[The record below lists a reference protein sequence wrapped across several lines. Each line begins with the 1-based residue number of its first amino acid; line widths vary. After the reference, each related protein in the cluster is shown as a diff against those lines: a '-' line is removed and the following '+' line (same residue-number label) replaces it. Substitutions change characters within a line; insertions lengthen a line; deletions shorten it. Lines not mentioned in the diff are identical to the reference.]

1 MTPENIYKWVMTKTG
16 VAPCCLCQLH
26 APCHHTPSCPS
37 LQQTP
42 VINLDEVETR
52 WHSAQGCASSPSSD
66 ALAYTEKVLCF
77 IELKGWKEFLAHQ
90 PIAQKPSASEKEKQ
104 VLEKR
109 IAKQSGKYD
118 LQHKLL
124 ESIKLCEDITT
135 CNLNAELDQIVF
147 ILVTDVNVASNPLN
161 VLTQQLNMLAFTTSS
176 WEKVCTSA
184 LKKQLDTQIREHR
197 TYFIGCRDF
206 DALIS
211 KL

>member
-1 MTPENIYKWVMTKTG
+1 MTPEHIYKQVMTKTG
-16 VAPCCLCQLH
+16 VTPCSLCQLH
-26 APCHHTPSCPS
+26 VPCQHTPSCLS

-42 VINLDEVETR
+42 VINLDEVETQ

-66 ALAYTEKVLCF
+66 ALSYTEKVLCF
-77 IELKGWKEFLAHQ
+77 VELKGWKEFLSHQ
-90 PIAQKPSASEKEKQ
+90 PIAQKPLASEKEKQ

-109 IAKQSGKYD
+109 ITRQAGKYD
-118 LQHKLL
+118 LQRKLL

-135 CNLNAELDQIVF
+135 CNLNTGQIQIAF
-147 ILVTDVNVASNPLN
+147 ILITDVNVASNPLN

-206 DALIS
+206 DA
-211 KL
+211 

>member
-1 MTPENIYKWVMTKTG
+1 MTPEHIYKQVMTKTG
-16 VAPCCLCQLH
+16 VTPCSLCQLH
-26 APCHHTPSCPS
+26 IPCRHTPSCLS

-42 VINLDEVETR
+42 VINLDEVETQ

-66 ALAYTEKVLCF
+66 ALSYTEKVLCF
-77 IELKGWKEFLAHQ
+77 VELKGWKEFLSHQ
-90 PIAQKPSASEKEKQ
+90 PIAQKPLASEKEKQ

-109 IAKQSGKYD
+109 ITRQAGKYD
-118 LQHKLL
+118 LQRKLL

-135 CNLNAELDQIVF
+135 CNLNTGQIQIAF
-147 ILVTDVNVASNPLN
+147 ILITDVNVASNPLN

-206 DALIS
+206 DALMS
-211 KL
+211 QL